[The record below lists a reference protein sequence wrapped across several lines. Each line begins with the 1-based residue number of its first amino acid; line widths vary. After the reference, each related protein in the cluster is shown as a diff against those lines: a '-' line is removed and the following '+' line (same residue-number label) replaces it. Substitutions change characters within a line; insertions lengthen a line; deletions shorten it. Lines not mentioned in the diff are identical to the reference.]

1 MTAPPGAV
9 LITGASSGI
18 GLACSRLLALRGF
31 RVFAA
36 SRTFSAQQESE
47 EPRTDQIVPIAL
59 DVTSD
64 HSIADAIAKVRSELS
79 TAPLAG
85 LVNCA
90 GGSLPGPLEH
100 IDRAALNRL
109 FDLNVT
115 GQLAL
120 IRAALPMLRSS
131 RGRIVNVGSTSGRIP
146 GALNGAY
153 SASKAALET
162 LTSVLRAELARSG
175 IRVSMIVPGVVAT
188 AFWDKVAASEA
199 ALTGKLEEAGVLSYG
214 RALARRQALFA
225 KLRSSGR
232 PAEDVCNAIL
242 HALCSPNPQRRYV
255 VGADARLKLAVWA
268 VLPERIRDHLLE
280 GSIDR

>member
-31 RVFAA
+31 RVFAT
-36 SRTFSAQQESE
+36 SRTLPAQPEPGG
-47 EPRTDQIVPIAL
+47 PRTDRIVRIAL

-64 HSIADAIAKVRSELS
+64 QSIADAIDQVRSTLS
-79 TAPLAG
+79 ADSLAG

-90 GGSLPGPLEH
+90 GGSLTGPLEH

-120 IRAALPMLRSS
+120 IQAVLPMLRSS
-131 RGRIVNVGSTSGRIP
+131 RGRIVNVGSTSSRIP
-146 GALNGAY
+146 GAFNGAY
-153 SASKAALET
+153 SASKAALEA
-162 LTSVLRAELARSG
+162 LTSVLRAELAGSG

-188 AFWDKVAASEA
+188 AFWDKVAAREA
-199 ALTGKLEEAGVLSYG
+199 ALTSRLGEEGILRYG

-232 PAEDVCNAIL
+232 PAEAVCNAVL

-268 VLPERIRDHLLE
+268 ALPEWIRDHVLE
-280 GSIDR
+280 RSLDR